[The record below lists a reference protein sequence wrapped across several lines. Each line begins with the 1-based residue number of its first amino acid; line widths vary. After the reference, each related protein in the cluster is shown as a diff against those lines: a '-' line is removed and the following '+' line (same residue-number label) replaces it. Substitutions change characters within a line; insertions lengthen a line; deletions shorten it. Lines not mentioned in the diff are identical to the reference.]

1 MSGGSE
7 NTRFYLSGGYNK
19 NEAVTKGRYFD
30 RISATLNLEHK
41 ANKYLKIGLGMQFSN
56 TSQIGHQEGTTAYD
70 NPWWAALGFL
80 THRWPAYN
88 ADGSYWVNVYDRGNS
103 SYKSPLLN
111 NDTQITESAQTRVLL
126 KPWVE
131 VDIIDGLKAK
141 TTFGYDG
148 TYIHDRFGWL
158 PEHAN
163 GQAYGDGFLTI
174 KKHEVLKLVSSTTL
188 NYTKTFADDHNLS
201 AMIGWEAESENRY
214 HDYMGKIDM
223 ASTSVVSMEMLANP
237 YGGLFDY
244 NDESAML
251 SFISSLNYNYKS
263 KYFLTGTYR
272 RDGSS
277 RFSPDSRWGDFW
289 SVSGSWRVSNE
300 SFMQNISWIN
310 DLRLR
315 ASYGVSGTLPT
326 SWYYY
331 KPLYSFSSYG
341 SEGSFYVSTANNPG
355 LTWEKN
361 YSMNIAL
368 ETRLLDRVSLSADF
382 YIKDTKDLLLNAT
395 TAAISGFS
403 TYLRNIGE
411 MRNQGV
417 ELEVNVDVIKRSD
430 ITWNVGVN
438 WTHNKNEITK
448 LSYDGE
454 EIASSVFLL
463 KEGYSYNQYYTRKY
477 LGVDPET
484 GQGMYARGTKISSGV
499 YDETVVYNNA
509 NRAANMIIEGKTGDP
524 SAYGGITTSFRYK
537 NLSVGMVFNYMYGH
551 WVFDQAQDQIQADGG
566 TYYYRSSSKEQL
578 RRWQKPGDI
587 TDVPKRMPA
596 TNAGY
601 YNSSRMLQKG
611 DFIRLKNMSISY
623 NLPKAWV
630 SKVGMDNVR
639 VYTAA
644 NNLFALTGLYF
655 DPELANSRGFA
666 NRQTPP
672 TRTIS
677 FGIEVSL

>member
-1 MSGGSE
+1 
-7 NTRFYLSGGYNK
+7 
-19 NEAVTKGRYFD
+19 
-30 RISATLNLEHK
+30 
-41 ANKYLKIGLGMQFSN
+41 
-56 TSQIGHQEGTTAYD
+56 
-70 NPWWAALGFL
+70 
-80 THRWPAYN
+80 
-88 ADGSYWVNVYDRGNS
+88 
-103 SYKSPLLN
+103 
-111 NDTQITESAQTRVLL
+111 
-126 KPWVE
+126 
-131 VDIIDGLKAK
+131 
-141 TTFGYDG
+141 
-148 TYIHDRFGWL
+148 
-158 PEHAN
+158 
-163 GQAYGDGFLTI
+163 
-174 KKHEVLKLVSSTTL
+174 
-188 NYTKTFADDHNLS
+188 
-201 AMIGWEAESENRY
+201 
-214 HDYMGKIDM
+214 MGKVDM
-223 ASTSVVSMEMLANP
+223 ASISVISMEMLAKP
-237 YGGLFDY
+237 YGGLYDY
-244 NDESAML
+244 NDECSML

-277 RFSPDSRWGDFW
+277 RFHKDSRWGDFW
-289 SVSGSWRVSNE
+289 SVSGSWRVSSE

-315 ASYGVSGTLPT
+315 TSYGVSGTLPT
-326 SWYYY
+326 SWYYF
-331 KPLYSFSSYG
+331 KPRYSFSAYG
-341 SEGSFYVSTANNPG
+341 DEGSFYISTANNPE

-368 ETRLLDRVSLSADF
+368 ETTIFDRVNLSADF

-411 MRNQGV
+411 MRNKGV
-417 ELEVNVDVIKRSD
+417 ELEVNVDVIKKKD

-454 EIASSVFLL
+454 EISDSPYIL

-477 LGVDPET
+477 LGVDPDN
-484 GQGMYARGTKISSGV
+484 GQAIYAKGTKLGDGV
-499 YDETVVYNNA
+499 YDETPVYNNA
-509 NRAANMIIEGKTGDP
+509 NLASNMIIEGKTGDP
-524 SAYGGITTSFRYK
+524 DAYGGITTSFRYK

-578 RRWQKPGDI
+578 RRWQQPGDI
-587 TDVPKRMPA
+587 TDVPKRMPGV
-596 TNAGY
+596 NAGY

-611 DFIRLKNMSISY
+611 DFIRLKNVSVSY

-630 SKVGMDNVR
+630 GKVGMDNVR
-639 VYTAA
+639 VYAAA
-644 NNLFALTGLYF
+644 NNLFAVTGLYF
-655 DPELANSRGFA
+655 DPELASSRGFA